1 MKLFSELCIMQLKN
15 SITLK
20 ECADWL
26 QNKFIG
32 DENLRITGINEI
44 HKVTPGDITFVDFEK
59 YYNKALNSAATF
71 IIINKEV
78 ACPEGKGLI
87 FSDDPFRDY
96 IKLVNRFSPFNPSL
110 KHISDSA
117 SIGENTLLFPGVYIG
132 NNCVIGKNC
141 VLHPNVVLYDNT
153 SIGNDVVI
161 HANTVIGSDAFYFK
175 DRKTHRDKMIS
186 CGRTI
191 IHDHVEIGACCTIDK
206 GVSGDT
212 IIGEHTK
219 MDNHIHIGHGVE
231 IGKMCLFAGGVMIGG
246 KTIIGNNV
254 ILWGQV
260 GVSKDLLIEDDV
272 IVLAQSGVGDNLKK
286 GKKYFGSPAEDARKK
301 MKEIAA
307 AKNIVEIWEKMR
319 NN

>member
-1 MKLFSELCIMQLKN
+1 MQLKTF
-15 SITLK
+15 ITLQQ
-20 ECADWL
+20 CADFL
-26 QNKFIG
+26 QCKFAG
-32 DENLRITGINEI
+32 EANAHITGINEI
-44 HKVTPGDITFVDFEK
+44 HKVRSGDITFVDFEK
-59 YYNKALNSAATF
+59 YYNKALSSAATF

-78 ACPEGKGLI
+78 ECPAGKGLV

-96 IKLVNRFSPFNPSL
+96 VKLVQRFSPFNPSL
-110 KHISDSA
+110 KNISDSA
-117 SIGENTLLFPGVYIG
+117 VVGENTLLFPGVYIG
-132 NNCVIGKNC
+132 NNCIVGKNC

-153 SIGNDVVI
+153 ILGDDVVI
-161 HANTVIGSDAFYFK
+161 HANSVIGADAFYFK
-175 DRKTHRDKMIS
+175 DRKTHRDKMLS

-191 IHDHVEIGACCTIDK
+191 IHDHVEIGACVTIDK

-260 GVSKDLLIEDDV
+260 GVSKDLIIEDNV
-272 IVLAQSGVGDNLKK
+272 IVLAQSGVGDHLKS
-286 GKKYFGSPAEDARKK
+286 GKKYFGSPADEARKK
-301 MKEIAA
+301 MKELAA
-307 AKNIVEIWEKMR
+307 AKNMVEIWEKMR
-319 NN
+319 NTNL

>member
-1 MKLFSELCIMQLKN
+1 MQLKEPI
-15 SITLK
+15 SLK
-20 ECADWL
+20 ECAAFL
-26 QNKFIG
+26 GSKLSG
-32 DENLRITGINEI
+32 DADMQIRGINEI
-44 HKVTPGDITFVDFEK
+44 HKVRRGDITFVDFEK
-59 YYNKALNSAATF
+59 YYNKALQSAATF

-78 ACPEGKGLI
+78 ECPQGKGLI

-96 IKLVNRFSPFNPSL
+96 VKLVQRFSPFNPSL
-110 KHISDSA
+110 KNISNTA
-117 SIGENTLLFPGVYIG
+117 VIGENTLLFPGVYIG
-132 NNCVIGKNC
+132 NNCIVGKNC

-153 SIGNDVVI
+153 IIGDDVVI
-161 HANTVIGSDAFYFK
+161 HANTVIGADAFYFK

-191 IHDHVEIGACCTIDK
+191 IHDHVEIGACVTIDK

-260 GVSKDLLIEDDV
+260 GVSKDLVIEDNV
-272 IVLAQSGVGDNLKK
+272 TVLAQSGVGDNLKA
-286 GKKYFGSPAEDARKK
+286 GKKYFGSPADEARKK
-301 MKEIAA
+301 MKELAA
-307 AKNIVEIWEKMR
+307 AKNMVEIWEKMR
-319 NN
+319 NT

>member
-1 MKLFSELCIMQLKN
+1 MQLN
-15 SITLK
+15 EPLTL
-20 ECADWL
+20 EDCAAL
-26 QNKFIG
+26 LGKPFSG
-32 DENLRITGINEI
+32 DATACITGINEI
-44 HKVTPGDITFVDFEK
+44 HKVRTGDITFVDFEK
-59 YYNKALNSAATF
+59 YYNKALHSAASF

-78 ACPEGKGLI
+78 ECPRGKGLI

-96 IKLVNRFSPFNPSL
+96 VKLVNRFSPFNPSL
-110 KHISDSA
+110 KNISDSA
-117 SIGENTLLFPGVYIG
+117 VVGENTLLFPGVYIG
-132 NNCVIGKNC
+132 NNCIVGKNC

-153 SIGNDVVI
+153 ILGDDVII
-161 HANTVIGSDAFYFK
+161 HANTVIGADAFYFK

-191 IHDHVEIGACCTIDK
+191 IHDHVEIGACVTIDK

-246 KTIIGNNV
+246 KTRIGNHV

-260 GVSKDLLIEDDV
+260 GVSKDLVIEDDV
-272 IVLAQSGVGDNLKK
+272 TVLAQSGVGDNLKK
-286 GKKYFGSPAEDARKK
+286 GKTYFGSPAAEARKK
-301 MKEIAA
+301 MKEIAVS
-307 AKNIVEIWEKMR
+307 KNMAEIWEKMR
-319 NN
+319 GK